1 MQNDRLLII
10 GVKPENHGI
19 GGVTIH
25 VQRLLDFL
33 DNKHMP
39 YSFLDYKIE
48 GTLQL
53 VKGINKSEVVH
64 LHVSNPIYQFL
75 LTVLCRAF
83 SKSVIVT
90 IHGNYGRFNKIYNLL
105 VRSTIKIANVPIVIN
120 SNSYD
125 VCKKFNKRLEFIS
138 AFIPPQKIEILQ
150 REIYKLLEKLHY
162 EGRKIVSTNAY
173 NVSYDKDGHDVYG
186 IDFLVQYF
194 SKRSD
199 MALIV
204 SDPSGNYTKCYSNL
218 NCDSVFFVNYPHP
231 YFELLKHV
239 DFFVRNTSTDGD
251 SLSVK
256 EALFLGVP
264 TICSDVVDRPK
275 GVRLFKYCDELTF
288 DIALNSPSK
297 ENFLI
302 DNGAIKIYDIYLNV
316 LS

>member
-1 MQNDRLLII
+1 MQSDRLLII
-10 GVKPENHGI
+10 GVKPGNHGI

-33 DNKHMP
+33 DNKHIP

-48 GTLQL
+48 GTIKM
-53 VKGINKSEVVH
+53 VKGINKSEAVH
-64 LHVSNPIYQFL
+64 LHVSNPIYQFIL
-75 LTVLCRAF
+75 AVLCRAF
-83 SKSVIVT
+83 SKSLIVT
-90 IHGNYGRFNKIYNLL
+90 IHGNYGRFNNIKNLL
-105 VRSTIKIANVPIVIN
+105 VRSTIRIAKVPIVIN

-125 VCKKFNKRLEFIS
+125 ACKKYNKRLELIS
-138 AFIPPQKIEILQ
+138 AFIPPQKKEILQ
-150 REIYKLLEKLHY
+150 RDIYKLFEKLHI
-162 EGRKIVSTNAY
+162 EGRRIVSTNAF
-173 NVSYDKDGHDVYG
+173 NISYDKDGYDVYG

-194 SKRSD
+194 RERRD

-204 SDPSGNYTKCYSNL
+204 SDPSGNYKKCYPDLKS
-218 NCDSVFFVNYPHP
+218 DSVYFINYPHP

-264 TICSDVVDRPK
+264 TICTDVVDRPK

-288 DIALNSPSK
+288 EMALNSPSK
-297 ENFLI
+297 ENCLI
-302 DNGAIKIYDIYLNV
+302 ENGAIKIFDIYLRV